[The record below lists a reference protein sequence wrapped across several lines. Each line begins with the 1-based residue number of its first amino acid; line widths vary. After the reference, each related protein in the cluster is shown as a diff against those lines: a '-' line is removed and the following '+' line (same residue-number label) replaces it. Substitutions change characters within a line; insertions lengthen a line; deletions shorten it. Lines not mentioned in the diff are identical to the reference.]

1 MTNKNEQ
8 RKISNC
14 TGKAK
19 FFHRKDLQLKKY
31 FKKYLSSKQNE
42 ITNKEI
48 SHLLRFS
55 RQHCRLENNGRNLQE
70 TSES

>member
-19 FFHRKDLQLKKY
+19 FFHKKDLQLKKY

-55 RQHCRLENNGRNLQE
+55 RQHRKTRK
-70 TSES
+70 